1 MKLATQIHRRW
12 LQSRPKHIKVSEDG
26 ESTTYAVR
34 RPRRTL
40 ADRALQ
46 LLSLLC
52 FWRVSAAKAKK
63 IVMRHTGRPRKCITL
78 YSTLQDRW
86 SLYCYWNETDCWY
99 AEVEQDE
106 FMLVGTSIVGV
117 SKKTGKIVVTA
128 RANDE
133 G

>member
-12 LQSRPKHIKVSEDG
+12 LQSRPKHIKVSEDS
-26 ESTTYAVR
+26 ESTTYAFR
-34 RPRRTL
+34 RPRPTL
-40 ADRALQ
+40 ANRALQ
-46 LLSLLC
+46 LLSLFC
-52 FWRVSAAKAKK
+52 FWRLSAAKAVQ
-63 IVMRHTGRPRKCITL
+63 IVMRHTGKPRECIEL

-86 SLYCYWNETDCWY
+86 CLYCYWKETDCWY
-99 AEVEQDE
+99 AEVEQNE